1 MKHIVAIAGMSAL
14 LFSCKKSDFL
24 ENKTT
29 GLTEQLVF
37 TDSLRTIQFLNAMYS
52 GDNAGGIP
60 GQNSIGYSFN
70 KRRWE
75 THGNIETATDDA
87 EYSLSGTNRPS
98 VILYN
103 GTVSA
108 TNYGTAPAM
117 TDWWN
122 VPYTNIRRCNLLL
135 SKLPSTPLSAYMQSR
150 LKGEAKCLRAWYYMM
165 LLFVYGGVPNVGD
178 HVFTIDEII
187 SVPRQNFAE
196 LVTYISK
203 ELDEAAEL
211 LPAPNASFP
220 QGYDAI
226 DYGRVTKGT
235 CLGLKS
241 RLLLYAASPL
251 FNGGANT
258 TDAKL
263 AAVVSYPTYDVKY
276 WQAAADAAQAVIN
289 SGYYA
294 LTVDNTTKPGYGF
307 YQTFLN
313 RVSSELIFGLYRS
326 TNKDFEYYYNPPT
339 RSGANYSRPTH
350 NLAVCFPMKNGKA
363 ITESGSGYDPN
374 NPFANR
380 DPRFNYSIIYNGA
393 RYANNSLAQ
402 DYVWTYTGSGETG
415 DKYASGSNTGYW
427 GRKMCDSTITQGSSG
442 SGPDRPWP
450 LMRYAEVLLNYAE
463 AINETGQTQLAYPK
477 LAQLRDRAGIE
488 PGSDGLYGMK
498 ANMTK
503 EEMRTFIQNERR
515 IELAFED
522 HRWNDIRRWKI
533 AMTLYNGGPTGY
545 NQVMHVTRVGT
556 TGTLP
561 NVTFTYAVEN
571 TIRQHTFRPE
581 MYLLPIQDLEIRKNP
596 AMVQNPGW

>member
-1 MKHIVAIAGMSAL
+1 
-14 LFSCKKSDFL
+14 
-24 ENKTT
+24 
-29 GLTEQLVF
+29 
-37 TDSLRTIQFLNAMYS
+37 
-52 GDNAGGIP
+52 
-60 GQNSIGYSFN
+60 
-70 KRRWE
+70 
-75 THGNIETATDDA
+75 
-87 EYSLSGTNRPS
+87 
-98 VILYN
+98 
-103 GTVSA
+103 
-108 TNYGTAPAM
+108 
-117 TDWWN
+117 
-122 VPYTNIRRCNLLL
+122 
-135 SKLPSTPLSAYMQSR
+135 
-150 LKGEAKCLRAWYYMM
+150 
-165 LLFVYGGVPNVGD
+165 
-178 HVFTIDEII
+178 
-187 SVPRQNFAE
+187 
-196 LVTYISK
+196 
-203 ELDEAAEL
+203 
-211 LPAPNASFP
+211 
-220 QGYDAI
+220 
-226 DYGRVTKGT
+226 
-235 CLGLKS
+235 
-241 RLLLYAASPL
+241 
-251 FNGGANT
+251 
-258 TDAKL
+258 
-263 AAVVSYPTYDVKY
+263 
-276 WQAAADAAQAVIN
+276 
-289 SGYYA
+289 
-294 LTVDNTTKPGYGF
+294 
-307 YQTFLN
+307 
-313 RVSSELIFGLYRS
+313 
-326 TNKDFEYYYNPPT
+326 
-339 RSGANYSRPTH
+339 
-350 NLAVCFPMKNGKA
+350 MKNGKA

-393 RYANNSLAQ
+393 KYANNSLAQ